1 MTLSQLEA
9 LMNLK
14 KLTFFAFIP
23 LTTTEEKYF

>member
-1 MTLSQLEA
+1 MSQLET
-9 LMNLK
+9 LMKLK